1 MPQAWIPPRGEL
13 EKKVI
18 FSPCCG
24 DETTTYY
31 DRAYGKACTRP
42 PTCVGNRPP
51 PHTEKASLPWW
62 GCPASCLSAYEE
74 SRSAKRIP
82 PSGVVLP
89 PRIQGK
95 APHAA
100 PPCRAP
106 ALASPH
112 TGKPPPHPRP
122 ATASAFSGRPAAQR
136 PLSPYPALGT
146 GIRQRRKSLGEE
158 GRSGGGLSSESP
170 SNFPLRSHP
179 LVFPPFPPSSHSPAH
194 GL

>member
-42 PTCVGNRPP
+42 PTCVGSRTP

-62 GCPASCLSAYEE
+62 GCPASCLSAYGE
-74 SRSAKRIP
+74 SRSAKRVP

-89 PRIQGK
+89 PRIRGK
-95 APHAA
+95 ALLTPAPQRLPPSPADPPHNGLSPHIHSTASKVFGGRGEVWRGPFFGKPLPFPFA
-100 PPCRAP
+100 LPSSRISSLP
-106 ALASPH
+106 ALFTFSRA
-112 TGKPPPHPRP
+112 RP
-122 ATASAFSGRPAAQR
+122 
-136 PLSPYPALGT
+136 
-146 GIRQRRKSLGEE
+146 IEGE
-158 GRSGGGLSSESP
+158 
-170 SNFPLRSHP
+170 
-179 LVFPPFPPSSHSPAH
+179 
-194 GL
+194 